1 MKEISA
7 KEILVSLLVALM
19 FSWFLALVPQK
30 VKNSISSVV
39 SRTVFAPFS
48 AVSDAYWSVR
58 TISADVYQLK
68 HKVARLSAEVQFL
81 REAQIEN
88 ARLRQL
94 LQLKDQYGMNLVLA
108 QVVGISA
115 PEKLGF
121 LIVSCGSDRG
131 IEENMPVITP
141 DGVIGKVVSVSHN
154 VATIQTLADPGF
166 SVSAMS
172 SRSRVIGVVS
182 MGEDGMLV
190 MRNIPLGADIV
201 VGDKIITSG
210 YGGIFPKGLVV
221 GTVVRVLDKPDK
233 LFKYVM
239 LQPSASMANIEEV
252 FIIKKAHSDSM
263 GNT

>member
-1 MKEISA
+1 MRKTSA
-7 KEILVSLLVALM
+7 KEILVSLLAALM
-19 FSWFLALVPQK
+19 FSWFLSLMPQK
-30 VKNSISSVV
+30 IKISISSAV

-48 AVSDAYWSVR
+48 AISNAYWSVR
-58 TISADVYQLK
+58 TISADMYQLK
-68 HKVARLSAEVQFL
+68 HKVAQLSAEIQFL

-88 ARLRQL
+88 ARLRRL
-94 LQLKDQYGMNLVLA
+94 LQLKDQYGMDLVLA
-108 QVVGISA
+108 QVVGIST

-121 LIVSCGSDRG
+121 LIVSCGVDEG

-141 DGVIGKVVSVSHN
+141 DGVIGKVVSVSHDIS
-154 VATIQTLADPGF
+154 TIQTLADPGF

-182 MGEDGMLV
+182 IGEGGMLV
-190 MRNIPLGADIV
+190 MKNIPLGADIV

-210 YGGIFPKGLVV
+210 YGGIFPKGLVI

-239 LQPSASMANIEEV
+239 VQPSASLSNIEEV
-252 FIIKKAHSDSM
+252 FIIKESPLDSL